1 MQAYD
6 LESEHPTPAGIP
18 LFIVRRGKNENV
30 KQVEAPEKPAPEKP
44 AFIVD
49 DKIRRVE
56 EQTYTERRK

>member
-18 LFIVRRGKNENV
+18 LFIVRHGKENTWEDENNNKHPV
-30 KQVEAPEKPAPEKP
+30 PEKP

-56 EQTYTERRK
+56 EETFTERRK